1 MNTRAVAVFVAAG
14 LLAALA
20 TGALRRVALRRGLLD
35 HPNARSSHSTPTPRG
50 GGLSIAAVWLAWT
63 AASAF
68 VAGADPVAAAG
79 IGIGAA
85 LVAAVGFADD
95 HRHVPAAIRFAVH
108 VVAVAIAV
116 WALGGVALGALDRS
130 VAHGFVQAFA
140 VVACVWFVNLFNF
153 MDGIDGIAA
162 SESATVSLGAAWLTW
177 LLDGPAWLT
186 TSWLVLAGGSVGFL
200 AHNWPPARIFMGD
213 VGSGFLG
220 FAIGALLVASTHVAG
235 FTVWTALIL
244 VAAFS
249 ADATVTLVRR
259 AARGEKWYA
268 AHRSHAYQHLAR
280 RWRSHRTVTL
290 LFIAL
295 DACILLPVAF
305 LSTAVPTSGPW
316 LAAITLVVLCTLA
329 WLAGAGEPGET
340 APSRT

>member
-1 MNTRAVAVFVAAG
+1 M
-14 LLAALA
+14 
-20 TGALRRVALRRGLLD
+20 RRVAVRRGLLD
-35 HPNARSSHSTPTPRG
+35 HPNARSSHATPTPRG
-50 GGLSIAAVWLAWT
+50 GGLSIASVWLAWI

-68 VAGADPVAAAG
+68 VGDANPMTASA
-79 IGIGAA
+79 IGLGAA
-85 LVAAVGFADD
+85 LVAGVGFADD
-95 HRHVPAAIRFAVH
+95 HRHVSAAIRFAVH
-108 VVAVAIAV
+108 LVAVGIAL
-116 WALGGVALGALDRS
+116 WALGGVPLEPLASTGANVFLLQ
-130 VAHGFVQAFA
+130 GLA
-140 VVACVWFVNLFNF
+140 VLACVWFVNLFNF

-290 LFIAL
+290 LFVGIE
-295 DACILLPVAF
+295 ACVLLPLAF

-340 APSRT
+340 APSST